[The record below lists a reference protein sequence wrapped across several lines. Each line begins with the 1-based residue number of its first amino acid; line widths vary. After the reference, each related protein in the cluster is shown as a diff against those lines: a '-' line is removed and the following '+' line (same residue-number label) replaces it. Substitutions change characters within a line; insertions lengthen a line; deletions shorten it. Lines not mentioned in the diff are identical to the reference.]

1 MVSFS
6 PRELVFHTQNSYGL
20 DMVPRRLTAMLMH
33 SLIVRITNKEGSFF
47 STKKKVGGIS
57 YYNYKSNVKND
68 NGFSY
73 NDDGDGSDD
82 SNNYCD

>member
-1 MVSFS
+1 
-6 PRELVFHTQNSYGL
+6 
-20 DMVPRRLTAMLMH
+20 MLMH
-33 SLIVRITNKEGSFF
+33 SFIVRITNKEGSFF

-57 YYNYKSNVKND
+57 YYNYKSNVNKND

-82 SNNYCD
+82 RNNYCD